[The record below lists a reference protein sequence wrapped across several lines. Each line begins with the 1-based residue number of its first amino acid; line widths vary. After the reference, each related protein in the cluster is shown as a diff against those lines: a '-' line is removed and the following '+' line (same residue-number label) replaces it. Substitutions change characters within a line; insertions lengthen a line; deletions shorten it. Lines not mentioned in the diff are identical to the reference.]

1 MTQAELNLMFQ
12 ERIDKLEAQVT
23 TLNMALEL
31 ESDVRRQTDDLLERM
46 IRTLESLTNTEIGY
60 KAISS

>member
-23 TLNMALEL
+23 ALNMALEL